1 MGPVAT
7 MAMADE
13 GSGDASSRKLHP
25 FFVKT
30 PAFEHAEASA
40 MHPPTHAHDEH
51 ETKRARTND
60 YTPAQEADYT
70 ATQPISYTQQWQQSD
85 PYLGQFQATYQ
96 QPVSSQQQSM
106 IAYANAP
113 QYDNTPAPYYP
124 TSQTP
129 HPIPSGTFY
138 ASTFPTEPPAP
149 YIQPDLPVV
158 YPEAAVPQASMSVAP
173 IFQAPISQIMMPQET
188 VVQMPVQ
195 QPLRDDTTESQPSS
209 LAPTPDSRQDAPP
222 KKVLK
227 FNMKTGTLGS
237 PPKPKPAKSS
247 SKIVTMKY
255 GRTPEDRIRIG
266 DKISQILAGQLRVEG
281 LVTKAPEPKAKRTA
295 KDKPQQSAPKTTHP
309 FFAKD
314 KRNEAQPSS
323 DKKRNTVFMSTP
335 VSPRKP
341 RNNFSSG
348 KGPSFGIRSTGTKVP
363 GAKHPLWPPHGF
375 GHIRGYEQLTLSAES
390 TPINRL
396 KKKSKGQTV
405 SINSHESI
413 LGQLSR
419 QLDFQTVKRSLPK
432 NENTFPP
439 PPTELRLP
447 KRHFESGCKLAKR
460 LRPQI
465 RSNVPCL
472 MQSKRD
478 ADEDELAREPSK
490 PVHPIINRHWQSLAQ
505 QLSAFDRSTCESVA
519 WVTKYAPTTAAE
531 VLQPGREVTL
541 LKQWLEMLRVQGV
554 ESAGDGSAKS
564 KAEAKKKKRKSKL
577 DGFVVDSEDESGEM
591 NELSDL
597 EDPSPGAKQRSRPSV
612 ARSLDLAGK
621 DPSKLANT
629 LLISGPHG
637 SGKSAAVYAV
647 AKELGFEVFE
657 INSSTRR
664 SGKDILE
671 RVGDMTRNH
680 LVQHHRSEAADSTEA
695 TESDIS
701 SGKQGMMTSFF
712 KPKAPAEKKKK
723 SHDKSRAKA
732 DAGNKSSSTKSQK
745 QSLILLEEVD
755 ILFDEDK
762 QFWAS
767 LQSLM
772 SQSKR
777 PFILTCNDESAV
789 PMNTLNLHGMF
800 RFLPAPEQLAV
811 DTCLL
816 IAANEGHALKR
827 DAVQSLYRCRDHDLR
842 ATITDLQFW
851 CQIGVGDR
859 RGGHDW
865 FYLRWP
871 KGIDVDKEGQVVR
884 VISEDTYQT
893 GMGWLSRDRI
903 ATAPNTQAMEQEAAE
918 QAWQF
923 WHRDV
928 TDWHGNK
935 DLKPLGAATSAKAMS
950 RHQRL
955 QALDFYTDYYD
966 ALSCAD
972 ISAAGVLGVELDEM
986 LDPTLP
992 AMPEAMK
999 DDFIIAQPLLE
1010 ADPLQPHF
1018 CSRAAISSCIS
1029 TLALAN
1035 LKTSVASVASSA
1047 EHSEAAAYDEQ
1058 KTTRVLEDA
1067 FETDNR
1073 KLTRYDVAVAFDPIA
1088 VSPKA
1093 VATMS
1098 LDPSVFDR
1106 TMTLIVVEVAP
1117 WVRGIVHYDDQLM
1130 QDRQRLNELLNEGGR
1145 RKRMRTT
1152 RAAYSA
1158 LEGGERRTTR
1168 KERYFGDCLSTDA
1181 VMYTAGDGWQEALPA
1196 RENIT
1201 EPEDIPVSSPMS
1213 IESTEGITLGI

>member
-7 MAMADE
+7 MPMADE
-13 GSGDASSRKLHP
+13 GSGDASSNKLHP

-30 PAFEHAEASA
+30 PAFGHTQPSA
-40 MHPPTHAHDEH
+40 MHATTPANDEH
-51 ETKRARTND
+51 ETKRARAND
-60 YTPAQEADYT
+60 YAPSQQTDY
-70 ATQPISYTQQWQQSD
+70 APSHPMYYNQQWQEAGSYSQ
-85 PYLGQFQATYQ
+85 QFQPTHQ
-96 QPVSSQQQSM
+96 QPVPYQQQSM
-106 IAYANAP
+106 MSYVNTP
-113 QYDNTPAPYYP
+113 QYDHTPVPYYP
-124 TSQTP
+124 MPQPQHLISSG
-129 HPIPSGTFY
+129 PSY
-138 ASTFPTEPPAP
+138 APAYSTALSASHV
-149 YIQPDLPVV
+149 QPDLPIA
-158 YPEAAVPQASMSVAP
+158 YPEAAAPQVSMPVAP
-173 IFQAPISQIMMPQET
+173 VFQAPISQVTIPPVPET
-188 VVQMPVQ
+188 QIPVHHLPSGGTPGDQ
-195 QPLRDDTTESQPSS
+195 SGSLVAPPESQ
-209 LAPTPDSRQDAPP
+209 QNAPP

-227 FNMKTGTLGS
+227 FNMKTGTLGT
-237 PPKPKPAKSS
+237 PPKPKPSKCN
-247 SKIVTMKY
+247 SKIISIKY
-255 GRTPEDRIRIG
+255 GQTPEDRILIG
-266 DKISQILAGQLRVEG
+266 DKISRILAGQLRVEESA
-281 LVTKAPEPKAKRTA
+281 TKAPEPKAKKAA
-295 KDKPQQSAPKTTHP
+295 KDKPQQSTPKTTHP
-309 FFAKD
+309 FFAKE
-314 KRNEAQPSS
+314 KRSAQPSS
-323 DKKRNTVFMSTP
+323 EKKRNTVFMSTP
-335 VSPRKP
+335 VSPKKP
-341 RNNFSSG
+341 RSTFASG
-348 KGPSFGIRSTGTKVP
+348 KGPSFGIKSSGTKVP
-363 GAKHPLWPPHGF
+363 GAKHPLWPPHGLS
-375 GHIRGYEQLTLSAES
+375 HIRGYEQVSLPLES

-405 SINSHESI
+405 SINSQESI
-413 LGQLSR
+413 LGQLGR
-419 QLDFQTVKRSLPK
+419 QLDIQKVKRSLPK
-432 NENTFPP
+432 NDNTFPP
-439 PPTELRLP
+439 PPAELRLP

-460 LRPQI
+460 I
-465 RSNVPCL
+465 RSQIQSGVSSL
-472 MQSKRD
+472 ALSKRD
-478 ADEDELAREPSK
+478 TDEDDLAREPAK
-490 PVHPIINRHWQSLAQ
+490 PVHPIINRHWQSLAR
-505 QLSAFDRSTCESVA
+505 QLSAFDRSTCESAA
-519 WVTKYAPTTAAE
+519 WVSKYAPTTAAE
-531 VLQPGREVTL
+531 VLQPGREVAL

-564 KAEAKKKKRKSKL
+564 KVEAKRKKRKSKL

-597 EDPSPGAKQRSRPSV
+597 EGQPPAAKQRSRPSV

-621 DPSKLANT
+621 DPSRLANT

-680 LVQHHRSEAADSTEA
+680 LVQHHRSEAAESTEGN
-695 TESDIS
+695 ESDIG

-712 KPKAPAEKKKK
+712 KPKAAAEKKKR

-732 DAGNKSSSTKSQK
+732 NPGSKSSSTKSQK
-745 QSLILLEEVD
+745 QSLILVEEVD
-755 ILFDEDK
+755 VLFDEDK

-800 RFLPAPEQLAV
+800 RFLPAPEHLAV
-811 DTCLL
+811 DACIL
-816 IAANEGHALKR
+816 IAANEGHALQR

-903 ATAPNTQAMEQEAAE
+903 VTATDTQAMEQEAAE
-918 QAWQF
+918 QAWEF

-928 TDWHGNK
+928 TDWHDNM
-935 DLKPLGAATSAKAMS
+935 DLKPLSATTSANS
-950 RHQRL
+950 VNRQQRL
-955 QALDFYTDYYD
+955 QILDSYTDYYD

-972 ISAAGVLGVELDEM
+972 ICAAGVLGVELDEM

-992 AMPEAMK
+992 AMPEAMR

-1018 CSRAAISSCIS
+1018 CSRAAISSSIS
-1029 TLALAN
+1029 ALALGHLKTLA
-1035 LKTSVASVASSA
+1035 ASATLSSA
-1047 EHSEAAAYDEQ
+1047 HSEPEAYGER
-1058 KTTRVLEDA
+1058 KTTRVLKDA
-1067 FETDNR
+1067 FEVDNR

-1106 TMTLIVVEVAP
+1106 TMTMIVVEVAP

-1130 QDRQRLNELLNEGGR
+1130 HDRQRLNELLNEGGR

-1168 KERYFGDCLSTDA
+1168 KERYFGDCLSTEA
-1181 VMYTAGDGWQEALPA
+1181 VMYTAGEGWQQALPVH
-1196 RENIT
+1196 ENIT
-1201 EPEDIPVSSPMS
+1201 EPEDIPTSSPMS
-1213 IESTEGITLGI
+1213 VESTEGITLGL

>member
-1 MGPVAT
+1 

-13 GSGDASSRKLHP
+13 ATGDASSRKLHP

-30 PAFEHAEASA
+30 PGFAHAEDS
-40 MHPPTHAHDEH
+40 THASQPNDEH
-51 ETKRARTND
+51 EAKRARTND
-60 YTPAQEADYT
+60 YMPPQHSHYNT
-70 ATQPISYTQQWQQSD
+70 AAPTYYDEHWQGAD
-85 PYLGQFQATYQ
+85 PYAQQFQQ
-96 QPVSSQQQSM
+96 QQFQQQYSQHHAPYQQQSM
-106 IAYANAP
+106 VSYVSAP
-113 QYDNTPAPYYP
+113 EYDNVPVSYYP
-124 TSQTP
+124 TSQ
-129 HPIPSGTFY
+129 I
-138 ASTFPTEPPAP
+138 PAP
-149 YIQPDLPVV
+149 MFDGIPYATLPAAPPIQPDLPIA
-158 YPEAAVPQASMSVAP
+158 YPPAPTPQPYTPEV
-173 IFQAPISQIMMPQET
+173 PISQELMPHPPASHVPMHQPT
-188 VVQMPVQ
+188 ISNAPMTQPV
-195 QPLRDDTTESQPSS
+195 ESKLS
-209 LAPTPDSRQDAPP
+209 LATEPQQTEPP

-237 PPKPKPAKSS
+237 PPKPKPSKRK
-247 SKIVTMKY
+247 SKIVCIKY
-255 GRTPEDRIRIG
+255 GQTPEDRKRMG
-266 DKISQILAGQLRVEG
+266 DTISQILVGQLRIEEPA
-281 LVTKAPEPKAKRTA
+281 TKAPEPKPRKAT
-295 KDKPQQSAPKTTHP
+295 KDKMMKDKAQSTPKTTHP
-309 FFAKD
+309 FFAKE
-314 KRNEAQPSS
+314 KRAEAQPSTAGS
-323 DKKRNTVFMSTP
+323 EKKRNTVFMSTP

-341 RNNFSSG
+341 RSNFPPG
-348 KGPSFGIRSTGTKVP
+348 KAPSFGIRSTGTKVP

-375 GHIRGYEQLTLSAES
+375 SHVRGYEELSLPPAS
-390 TPINRL
+390 APINRL

-405 SINSHESI
+405 SINSQESI
-413 LGQLSR
+413 LGLLSQ
-419 QLDFQTVKRSLPK
+419 QLDIQNVKRSLPK
-432 NENTFPP
+432 NDNTFRPP
-439 PPTELRLP
+439 PAELRLP
-447 KRHFESGCKLAKR
+447 IRHFESGRKLAKR
-460 LRPQI
+460 I
-465 RSNVPCL
+465 RSEIHSNIPSRSS
-472 MQSKRD
+472 SKRD
-478 ADEDELAREPSK
+478 MEEDDLARVPSK
-490 PVHPIINRHWQSLAQ
+490 PVHPIIDRHWQSLAK

-519 WVTKYAPTTAAE
+519 WVSKYAPTTAAE

-554 ESAGDGSAKS
+554 ESAGDGSSKS
-564 KAEAKKKKRKSKL
+564 KGETKKKKRKSKL
-577 DGFVVDSEDESGEM
+577 DDFIVDSEDESGEM

-597 EDPSPGAKQRSRPSV
+597 EDPPPNAKQRSRPSV

-680 LVQHHRSEAADSTEA
+680 LVQHHRTEA
-695 TESDIS
+695 TDDAEADDSEIS

-712 KPKAPAEKKKK
+712 KPKVATEKKKK
-723 SHDKSRAKA
+723 SSEKSRSKT
-732 DAGNKSSSTKSQK
+732 DQGSKSSSAKSQK

-767 LQSLM
+767 LQSMM

-789 PMNTLNLHGMF
+789 PINTLNLHGMF
-800 RFLPAPEQLAV
+800 RFLPPPEHLAV
-811 DTCLL
+811 DACLL

-827 DAVQSLYRCRDHDLR
+827 HAVQSLYRCRDHDLR
-842 ATITDLQFW
+842 ATINDLQFW

-871 KGIDVDKEGQVVR
+871 KGIDVDNAGQVVR
-884 VISEDTYQT
+884 VISEDTYQA

-903 ATAPNTQAMEQEAAE
+903 VAAPSHQAMEQEAAE

-923 WHRDV
+923 WHRDLA
-928 TDWHGNK
+928 DWHDCK
-935 DLKPLGAATSAKAMS
+935 DLKSLSTFTSGDMS
-950 RHQRL
+950 RQQRL
-955 QALDFYTDYYD
+955 RVLDAYNDYYD
-966 ALSCAD
+966 TLSCAD
-972 ISAAGVLGVELDEM
+972 MCAAGVLGVELDES

-992 AMPEAMK
+992 DLPEAMR
-999 DDFIIAQPLLE
+999 DDFVIAQPLLE

-1018 CSRAAISSCIS
+1018 CSRAAISSSIS
-1029 TLALAN
+1029 ALALDN
-1035 LKTSVASVASSA
+1035 LKTSATSLVSTTISNGI
-1047 EHSEAAAYDEQ
+1047 EAYGEQ
-1058 KTTRVLEDA
+1058 KTTEILEEA
-1067 FETDNR
+1067 FEGDNR
-1073 KLTRYDVAVAFDPIA
+1073 KLSRYDVAVAFDPIA

-1106 TMTLIVVEVAP
+1106 TMTVIVVEVAP
-1117 WVRGIVHYDDQLM
+1117 WVRSIVHYDDQLM
-1130 QDRQRLNELLNEGGR
+1130 QDRQRLNELLNEGSR

-1168 KERYFGDCLSTDA
+1168 KERYFGDYLSTEA
-1181 VMYTAGDGWQEALPA
+1181 VMYTAGKDWQQALPPQ
-1196 RENIT
+1196 EKT
-1201 EPEDIPVSSPMS
+1201 EPEDMPASSPMS
-1213 IESTEGITLGI
+1213 VESTEVITLGI